1 MSKNYNKY
9 YNSNNASNEVKN
21 DIFSNETK
29 NEIFVTGMTVVE
41 PEEELGETAVVEPT
55 QESVEVEETETPKLL
70 YGINNC
76 TKLNVRTEPTKEAG
90 VVCVLDPTSEFEIE
104 ELESDSE
111 WVKVFLKDSEVG
123 FCMKKYVAIR

>member
-9 YNSNNASNEVKN
+9 YSSNNASNEP
-21 DIFSNETK
+21 K

-41 PEEELGETAVVEPT
+41 PEEELEETAVVEPT

-70 YGINNC
+70 YRINNC
-76 TKLNVRTEPTKEAG
+76 TKLNVRTEPNKEAG
-90 VVCVLDPTSEFEIE
+90 VVCVLDPASEFEIE